1 MGLPNSAD
9 EIVLLHNPRCSKSR
23 ATLALLEENGADFV
37 VREYLGDPLSVQ
49 ELADLRGRLD
59 RPVAEWLRPKEE
71 PFVASGVAR
80 VPSLTSAGSPG
91 PYRPRTKVTKLTI
104 TSRTGNHRTLRT
116 INVVISPFDK
126 SRGFE

>member
-80 VPSLTSAGSPG
+80 DAEDDVLIAVMAEHPICME
-91 PYRPRTKVTKLTI
+91 RPI
-104 TSRTGNHRTLRT
+104 
-116 INVVISPFDK
+116 VV
-126 SRGFE
+126 RGDRARVGRPPEDVLALLD